1 LSARHILMI
10 ERTSYIDWI
19 VVQNETEA
27 LILEDILIKK
37 HRPDFNVRFRDDK
50 RYPLIRLNMRET
62 FPTLTVVRNTAKDG
76 ALYYGP
82 YTSSRTMRMILNV
95 INRYF
100 PLRRCSDKKRQIK
113 AKSCLHYEMG
123 RCAGVCLGTITSIE
137 YMKIAKQVR
146 FLLEGKNEELAV
158 KLTQKMTQASESLD
172 FEAAVRYRDQLKA
185 IRKISGGRKLLLQK
199 SVDIDVFVFE
209 NFSQDSICQL
219 LYIRGGFI
227 SGKRTMWMEAADH
240 LSLRQMA
247 EKFLIRYYR
256 SGYPAPREIL
266 VSDLPE
272 SIVQVEQLI
281 QDVSGRSVTIHQP
294 KRGIKARLIQIA
306 YSNIRHNSAVLDT
319 RQLDKEKVA
328 ALSSLLELTSSPT
341 RIEAI
346 DISESHGKLAVG
358 SLVVFIHGKAEKK
371 LYRRFRIK
379 DRSARSDLDR
389 ISEVVERRF
398 KRIGEKGWETPDLL
412 IIDGGKTQLAAAITV
427 LNKLDIGSETMV
439 ISLVKAR
446 NNRQSE
452 AVFLPNLEEL
462 ILNDGSQEK
471 LLLDRIRDEAHRF
484 AILYHRQL
492 RESMSILST
501 YLEIPGVG
509 PKRKAV
515 LIRHIGSYN
524 QLKKATVTKIASIP
538 GIGLSTARRIKAYL
552 NSL

>member
-1 LSARHILMI
+1 
-10 ERTSYIDWI
+10 
-19 VVQNETEA
+19 
-27 LILEDILIKK
+27 
-37 HRPDFNVRFRDDK
+37 
-50 RYPLIRLNMRET
+50 
-62 FPTLTVVRNTAKDG
+62 
-76 ALYYGP
+76 
-82 YTSSRTMRMILNV
+82 
-95 INRYF
+95 
-100 PLRRCSDKKRQIK
+100 
-113 AKSCLHYEMG
+113 
-123 RCAGVCLGTITSIE
+123 
-137 YMKIAKQVR
+137 
-146 FLLEGKNEELAV
+146 
-158 KLTQKMTQASESLD
+158 
-172 FEAAVRYRDQLKA
+172 
-185 IRKISGGRKLLLQK
+185 
-199 SVDIDVFVFE
+199 
-209 NFSQDSICQL
+209 
-219 LYIRGGFI
+219 
-227 SGKRTMWMEAADH
+227 MEAADH